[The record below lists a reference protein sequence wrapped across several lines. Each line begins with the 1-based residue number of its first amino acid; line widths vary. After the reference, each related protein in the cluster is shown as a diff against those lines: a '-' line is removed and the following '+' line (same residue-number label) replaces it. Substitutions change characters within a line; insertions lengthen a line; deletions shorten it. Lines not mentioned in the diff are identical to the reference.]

1 VFGPSAMSLGP
12 RNRFF
17 GLSGRWT
24 KTGLSAMNKQLVCLQ
39 RVVLHPAYRGAGLAA
54 QFVKRCCEA
63 LEWPWIE
70 SLAEMGRINP
80 FLEKAGFVRVGE
92 CRKRNESG
100 AATQIQIY
108 GAVGGATL
116 KKVGLTAET
125 IAKSRFA
132 NPAYYVFDNRKRAK
146 ERVNDA

>member
-1 VFGPSAMSLGP
+1 
-12 RNRFF
+12 
-17 GLSGRWT
+17 
-24 KTGLSAMNKQLVCLQ
+24 MNKQLVCLQ
-39 RVVLHPAYRGAGLAA
+39 RVVLHLAYRGAGLAA
-54 QFVKRCCEA
+54 RFVRRCCEA

-80 FLEKAGFVRVGE
+80 FLEKAGFERVGE
-92 CRKRNESG
+92 CRKRDDSD

-116 KKVGLTAET
+116 RKVGLTAET

-132 NPAYYVFDNRKRAK
+132 NPAYYVFDNRDRPGEQAT
-146 ERVNDA
+146 DG